1 MTPEQ
6 VQQFLATNYP
16 AMSQMLAAL
25 PQMQTDFGSLLGMM
39 SNNVEIFKQVPAGLT
54 HYEPLV
60 TTMQAN
66 VGNYNSAD
74 SLPNFRLFTWFFVI
88 PGLLMFGLSGWGL
101 FFSGQHR
108 LTFVHRHPHIPMAGA
123 AH

>member
-1 MTPEQ
+1 
-6 VQQFLATNYP
+6 
-16 AMSQMLAAL
+16 MSQMLTNL
-25 PQMQTDFGSLLGMM
+25 PQMSADFGSLLGVM
-39 SNNVEIFKQVPAGLT
+39 SNNVAIFQQVPAGLK

-60 TTMQAN
+60 TTMKAN
-66 VGNYNSAD
+66 VANYNSAD

-88 PGLLMFGLSGWGL
+88 PGVLVVGLAEWGL

-108 LTFVHRHPHIPMAGA
+108 LAFFHHHPHVPMAGA

>member
-1 MTPEQ
+1 
-6 VQQFLATNYP
+6 
-16 AMSQMLAAL
+16 MSQMLAAL